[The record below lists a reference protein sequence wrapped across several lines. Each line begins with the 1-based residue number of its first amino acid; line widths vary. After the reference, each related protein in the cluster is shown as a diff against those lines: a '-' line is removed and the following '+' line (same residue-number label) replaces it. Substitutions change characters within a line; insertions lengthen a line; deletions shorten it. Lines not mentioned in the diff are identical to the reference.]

1 MTEEVLSKDFDHK
14 AKGGDIIKQYM
25 VSGDID
31 DIVRR
36 EVLVYTYQFLCS
48 PLEPSLG
55 NKMIPFFSFVAQN
68 QVSDVILAIK

>member
-1 MTEEVLSKDFDHK
+1 
-14 AKGGDIIKQYM
+14 M